1 MPIMSLEYDPIT
13 GEQKKIYGQAIPEF
27 PTYKARPVRPGYA
40 KATADISRAI
50 EEFPTMGEYPEVG
63 AFPSYEPGAPGA
75 YPVTRP
81 PTYEPTKEPYPEY
94 QPAVT
99 GGVGAELQETIEE
112 RMRGEGTAGAESA
125 IYQRGEARV
134 QEQYE
139 EGLERID
146 EEMGARG
153 LIGSGIHGEAIS
165 ELETERQ
172 KSLADLSRQ
181 VTIYG
186 QQAIESAMQ
195 KGQQY
200 VAFQASEAAR
210 EVQTRE
216 RGWGARVGESIRKFE
231 SEARAAEVAGRSEEA
246 AFQHATAEKIRGYE
260 AQARAWQAT
269 TTASMQKWQDKA
281 NLAIQKSQ
289 LEMQKGQMLLQA
301 RARVDQMANEEYYR
315 AYQSRYQATKD
326 TYLAQVDAREAAERK
341 RQAEWVRERERIE
354 QQIRRRAEL
363 AKEGFFSTLSGA
375 YVPTGGGVPE
385 MTPAATPTETP
396 TAPTPTG
403 PGWPAYPP
411 YRGETMD
418 VYEATRAGGTVR

>member
-1 MPIMSLEYDPIT
+1 MPITSVEYDPIT
-13 GEQKKIYGQAIPEF
+13 GKQRKIYGQAIPEF
-27 PTYKARPVRPGYA
+27 PTYKARPVRPGYG
-40 KATADISRAI
+40 TLTGDVSRAI

-63 AFPSYEPGAPGA
+63 AFPTYEAGAGE

-81 PTYEPTKEPYPEY
+81 PTYEPTPEAYPGYE
-94 QPAVT
+94 PAVT
-99 GGVGAELQETIEE
+99 GGVRAELQETIEE

-186 QQAIESAMQ
+186 QQAIESSMAQ
-195 KGQQY
+195 AQQY
-200 VAFQASEAAR
+200 IAYSSAEAAR

-216 RGWGARVGESIRKFE
+216 RGWAARVGESIRKFE

-246 AFQHATAEKIRGYE
+246 AFQHATAEKVRSYE

-301 RARVDQMANEEYYR
+301 RARVDQAANEEYYR
-315 AYQSRYQATKD
+315 AYQSRYQATRD

-341 RQAEWVRERERIE
+341 RQADWIRERERIE
-354 QQIRRRAEL
+354 QQIKRRAEL

-375 YVPTGGGVPE
+375 YVSTGGPAIPEMAPTASPTG
-385 MTPAATPTETP
+385 TP